1 MDRRFGCLDRTFGRG
16 TVTDS
21 ESATT
26 KNRLTHME
34 RYQIKVQ
41 LLGRIF
47 PMMVSA
53 KEEETIL
60 MAVKLIEE
68 KIETYRDKYKI
79 NDDAHLLSMCCLD
92 IANEFMRA
100 EKENQNFRNF
110 FSRKL
115 SVMSDLLDASMQSV
129 KVSS

>member
-1 MDRRFGCLDRTFGRG
+1 
-16 TVTDS
+16 
-21 ESATT
+21 
-26 KNRLTHME
+26 ME

-68 KIETYRDKYKI
+68 KIQTYRDKFNI

-100 EKENQNFRNF
+100 EKENQNFRSF

-115 SVMSDLLDASMQSV
+115 NLMSEMLDASMQSV
-129 KVSS
+129 KVPS